1 MNIVLLEDL
10 GSSQQLLEKN
20 AEKLHTLGHN
30 FKIYSRTDN
39 VEDLKN
45 EVKDAD
51 VIMLANMPLPATV
64 LAAAP
69 NTRFIDIAFTGYDH
83 VPMEDIKKRN
93 IAVSNASGYADE
105 AVAELCISFMIQLLR
120 QLGEAEKKLRDG
132 GTKAGLPAGLLQGR
146 TVGIIGAG
154 EIGKR
159 LARLCK
165 AFGAKV
171 IAHNRHKVEDP
182 AIDENVS
189 LQKLLEEADIVSLHT
204 PLTAETKGMIG
215 KDELKRMKKSAY
227 LINTARGPVVD
238 NKALAEALNNGDIAG
253 AACDVF
259 DMEPPLP
266 ADYPLLHAKN
276 IILTPHLAF
285 YSKESLEKRA
295 EIAFDNLYAWLDG
308 RQINKIN

>member
-10 GSSQQLLEKN
+10 GSSPELLEKN
-20 AEKLHTLGHN
+20 TEKLRSLGHS
-30 FKIYSRTDN
+30 FKTYSKTDN
-39 VEDLKN
+39 LADLKN

-51 VIMLANMPLPATV
+51 VIMLANMPLPAEV
-64 LAAAP
+64 LSAAP
-69 NTRFIDIAFTGYDH
+69 NARFIDIAFTGYDH
-83 VPMEDIKKRN
+83 VPMDDVKKRG
-93 IAVSNASGYADE
+93 IAVSNAAGYADE

-120 QLGEAEKKLRDG
+120 QLDEAEKKLRQG
-132 GTKAGLPAGLLQGR
+132 GTKAGLQGGLLQGR

-165 AFGAKV
+165 AFGARV
-171 IAHNRHKVEDP
+171 IAHNRHEVKDS
-182 AIDENVS
+182 AIDENVN
-189 LQKLLEEADIVSLHT
+189 LDRLLEESDIISIHT

-215 KDELKRMKKSAY
+215 RDQLKSMKKNAL

-238 NKALAEALNNGDIAG
+238 NKALAEALNNGEIAG

-266 ADYPLLHAKN
+266 SDYPLLHAKN

-285 YSKESLEKRA
+285 YSQESLEKRA
-295 EIAFDNLYAWLDG
+295 EIAFDNLYAWLEG
-308 RQINKIN
+308 KQINKIN

>member
-10 GSSQQLLEKN
+10 GCSPELVQKN
-20 AEKLHTLGHN
+20 AEKLQAMGHN
-30 FKIYSRTDN
+30 FAIHSRTDE
-39 VEDLKN
+39 VENLKN
-45 EVKDAD
+45 NLKDAD
-51 VIMLANMPLPATV
+51 VIMLANMPLPAEA

-69 NTRFIDIAFTGYDH
+69 RARFIDIAFTGYDH
-83 VPMEDIKKRN
+83 VPMEDVKKRN

-120 QLGEAEKKLRDG
+120 QLGEAEKKTRNG
-132 GTKAGLPAGLLQGR
+132 QTKAGLKAGLLQGK

-154 EIGKR
+154 AIGKR
-159 LARLCK
+159 IASLCK

-171 IAHNRHKVEDP
+171 IAHNRRRVEDP
-182 AIDENVS
+182 SIDENVD
-189 LQKLLEEADIVSLHT
+189 LDTLLREADIVSLHT
-204 PLTAETKGMIG
+204 PLNEESRAMIG
-215 KDELKRMKKSAY
+215 KDELKRMKKSAF
-227 LINTARGPVVD
+227 LINTSRGPIVD
-238 NKALAEALNNGDIAG
+238 NKALAEALNNGEIAG

-285 YSKESLEKRA
+285 YSQESLEKRA

-308 RQINKIN
+308 KQINKVN